1 MSNIS
6 ISISIS
12 IKECCRRLSVQGV
25 LSYEELMVLS
35 REVKLPWC
43 GVKLEGCVGL
53 LYNGGLYTQCGK
65 VVEGEYC
72 SRCKSKK
79 ESGKWN
85 GSVSDRMNCKIGEY
99 SVDGK
104 NEISYM
110 KWLSK
115 NGISREMS
123 EREASSRGLS
133 IPLEHFV
140 ERERVRRGRK
150 REPIV
155 ESVVDPV
162 VELVVESVV
171 DPVVDPV
178 VESVVD
184 PVVESVVESVVD
196 PVVELVV
203 ESVVDPVVEL
213 VVDPVVELVVDPVVE
228 SVVELVVESVVD
240 PVVELVVEL
249 VVDPVVESVVDPVV
263 ESVVDPVVE
272 LVVEPVKK
280 KRGRPRKEKSVSSNS
295 EGEELIA
302 SLLKE
307 RKEQIEPESSSK
319 KDDLGDSDEEETL
332 VIKIE
337 IDGKTYLKSKDN
349 TVFDFMSHDELGI
362 WNEKEQKIVV
372 E

>member
-1 MSNIS
+1 MSMSNIS

-155 ESVVDPV
+155 
-162 VELVVESVV
+162 
-171 DPVVDPV
+171 DPV
-178 VESVVD
+178 VES
-184 PVVESVVESVVD
+184 
-196 PVVELVV
+196 
-203 ESVVDPVVEL
+203 
-213 VVDPVVELVVDPVVE
+213 VVDPVVE

-240 PVVELVVEL
+240 PVLELVVEL
-249 VVDPVVESVVDPVV
+249 VVDPVVELVVDPVV

>member
-155 ESVVDPV
+155 
-162 VELVVESVV
+162 
-171 DPVVDPV
+171 DPV
-178 VESVVD
+178 VES
-184 PVVESVVESVVD
+184 
-196 PVVELVV
+196 
-203 ESVVDPVVEL
+203 
-213 VVDPVVELVVDPVVE
+213 VVDPVVE

-240 PVVELVVEL
+240 PVLELVVEL
-249 VVDPVVESVVDPVV
+249 VVDPVVELVVDPVV